1 MLELFNFFVFS
12 LSPDHYDESNVILT
26 HPTGSAVI
34 WPDKNL
40 SQVISCLL
48 GLGLYDYVN
57 SSDNMSI
64 TTRE

>member
-1 MLELFNFFVFS
+1 MSKSFEIIS
-12 LSPDHYDESNVILT
+12 T
-26 HPTGSAVI
+26 HPNDCAVI

-64 TTRE
+64 TRE